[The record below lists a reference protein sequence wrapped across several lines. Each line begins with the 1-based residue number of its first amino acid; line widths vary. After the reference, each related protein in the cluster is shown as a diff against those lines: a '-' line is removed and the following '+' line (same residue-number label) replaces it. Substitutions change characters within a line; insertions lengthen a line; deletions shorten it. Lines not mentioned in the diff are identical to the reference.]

1 MGFELQSSPQT
12 QTREQSPGAIV
23 REWFLADSYTC
34 GGWGGFCLSCP
45 AGQASGPQVQKLLEP
60 KALDP
65 GGHCGEHGVSLTQVD
80 GGQGLSLACWGP
92 LAIVPS
98 SVPSP
103 ERLCGAS

>member
-1 MGFELQSSPQT
+1 MVPCRLHTHVEGRPH
-12 QTREQSPGAIV
+12 
-23 REWFLADSYTC
+23 
-34 GGWGGFCLSCP
+34 LSCP
-45 AGQASGPQVQKLLEP
+45 ARQASGPQVQELLEP

-65 GGHCGEHGVSLTQVD
+65 GGSCGEHGVSLTQVD

-92 LAIVPS
+92 LAIVPG